1 MISEEQFLTSV
12 FWARELPPDE
22 QERAR
27 RGITFRTIESG
38 RYFIH
43 RGDRIDNWI
52 GVVSGLLRLGSI
64 TTSGKAVTYA
74 GLPPSCWF
82 GEGSLLKDEPRQY
95 DVLALRRTQLALLN
109 RATFFWLY
117 ENSVAFDRLLVRLI
131 NERLGQFIA
140 QVEHDRTLD
149 SAGRVAQSGVA
160 VQPGDQPLHG
170 HADRDQPG
178 RNRPAGG
185 RVAPGRQPC
194 FAGTGKSRP
203 AAQRGRHGNDTEAG
217 RTALLRRIV
226 HRLQGVM

>member
-1 MISEEQFLTSV
+1 MISEEQLLTSV
-12 FWARELPPDE
+12 FWAQELPLAE

-27 RGITFRTIESG
+27 RGITLRTVEAG
-38 RYFIH
+38 AYLIH

-95 DVLALRRTQLALLN
+95 DVLALRRTQVALLN
-109 RATFFWLY
+109 RATFHWLY

-149 SAGRVAQSGVA
+149 S
-160 VQPGDQPLHG
+160 
-170 HADRDQPG
+170 
-178 RNRPAGG
+178 
-185 RVAPGRQPC
+185 
-194 FAGTGKSRP
+194 TGKVARSLASLFNPVISPFMGSHIDISQEEIGLLAGVSRP
-203 AAQRGRHGNDTEAG
+203 VANRVLQELEKA
-217 RTALLRRIV
+217 ALLRNEGGGVTIV
-226 HRLQGVM
+226 DLERLRRYGE

>member
-1 MISEEQFLTSV
+1 MISEEQLLTSV
-12 FWARELPPDE
+12 FWAQELPLAE

-27 RGITFRTIESG
+27 RGITLRTVEAG
-38 RYFIH
+38 AYLIH

-95 DVLALRRTQLALLN
+95 DVLALRRTQVALLN
-109 RATFFWLY
+109 RATFHWLY

-149 SAGRVAQSGVA
+149 S
-160 VQPGDQPLHG
+160 
-170 HADRDQPG
+170 
-178 RNRPAGG
+178 
-185 RVAPGRQPC
+185 
-194 FAGTGKSRP
+194 TGKVARSLASLFNPVISPFMGSHIDISQEEIGLLAGVSRP
-203 AAQRGRHGNDTEAG
+203 VANRVLQELEKAG
-217 RTALLRRIV
+217 LLRNEGGGVTIV
-226 HRLQGVM
+226 DLERLRRYGE

>member
-149 SAGRVAQSGVA
+149 SAGRVARSLASLSARKKSACWRACRARSPTVFC
-160 VQPGDQPLHG
+160 
-170 HADRDQPG
+170 
-178 RNRPAGG
+178 RNWKKPA
-185 RVAPGRQPC
+185 C
-194 FAGTGKSRP
+194 C
-203 AAQRGRHGNDTEAG
+203 AARAAR
-217 RTALLRRIV
+217 
-226 HRLQGVM
+226 

>member
-117 ENSVAFDRLLVRLI
+117 ENSVAQL
-131 NERLGQFIA
+131 IA

-149 SAGRVAQSGVA
+149 SAGRVARSLASLFNPVISPFMGTQIEISQEEIGLLAGV
-160 VQPGDQPLHG
+160 
-170 HADRDQPG
+170 
-178 RNRPAGG
+178 
-185 RVAPGRQPC
+185 
-194 FAGTGKSRP
+194 SRP
-203 AAQRGRHGNDTEAG
+203 VANRVLQELEKAG
-217 RTALLRRIV
+217 LLRSEGGTVTILKLEELRFY
-226 HRLQGVM
+226 GE

>member
-12 FWARELPPDE
+12 FWAQELPRDE

-27 RGITFRTIESG
+27 RGITLRTVEAG
-38 RYFIH
+38 AYLIH
-43 RGDRIDNWI
+43 RGDRIDNWT
-52 GVVSGLLRLGSI
+52 GVVTGLLRLGSI

-95 DVLALRRTQLALLN
+95 DVLALRRTQVALLN
-109 RATFFWLY
+109 RATFHWLY

-149 SAGRVAQSGVA
+149 SAGRVARSLASLFNPVISPFMGSHIDISQEEIGLLAGV
-160 VQPGDQPLHG
+160 
-170 HADRDQPG
+170 
-178 RNRPAGG
+178 
-185 RVAPGRQPC
+185 
-194 FAGTGKSRP
+194 SRP
-203 AAQRGRHGNDTEAG
+203 VANRILQELEKAG
-217 RTALLRRIV
+217 LLRNEGGGVTILDLE
-226 HRLQGVM
+226 RLRYYGE

>member
-1 MISEEQFLTSV
+1 MGARVISPEQFLASV
-12 FWARELPPDE
+12 FWARELPEDE
-22 QERAR
+22 RERAR
-27 RGITFRTIESG
+27 RGIMLRVLEPGT
-38 RYFIH
+38 YFIH

-95 DVLALRRTQLALLN
+95 DVLALRRTQVALLN
-109 RATFFWLY
+109 RATFFWLF

-149 SAGRVAQSGVA
+149 S
-160 VQPGDQPLHG
+160 
-170 HADRDQPG
+170 
-178 RNRPAGG
+178 
-185 RVAPGRQPC
+185 
-194 FAGTGKSRP
+194 TGKVARSLASLFNPVISPFVGKHIDISQEEIGLLAGVSRP
-203 AAQRGRHGNDTEAG
+203 VANRILQELEKEG
-217 RTALLRRIV
+217 LLRSEGG
-226 HRLQGVM
+226 GVTILDLDKLRHYGE

>member
-1 MISEEQFLTSV
+1 MISEELFLTSV

-27 RGITFRTIESG
+27 RGITLRTIEAG

-95 DVLALRRTQLALLN
+95 DVLALRRTQVALLN

-117 ENSVAFDRLLVRLI
+117 DNSVAFDRLLVRLI

-149 SAGRVAQSGVA
+149 SAGRVARSLASLFNPVISPFMGTQIEISQEEIGLLAGV
-160 VQPGDQPLHG
+160 
-170 HADRDQPG
+170 
-178 RNRPAGG
+178 
-185 RVAPGRQPC
+185 
-194 FAGTGKSRP
+194 SRP
-203 AAQRGRHGNDTEAG
+203 VSNRVLQELEKAG
-217 RTALLRRIV
+217 LLRSESGTVTILDLEELRFY
-226 HRLQGVM
+226 GE